1 VNGYEVIQICRTVD
15 GITVSDCRQVP
26 VNQIMN
32 GGVSG
37 PSLSELMPVLLAC
50 GGLMALAWGIKR
62 VIRTLGE

>member
-1 VNGYEVIQICRTVD
+1 
-15 GITVSDCRQVP
+15 
-26 VNQIMN
+26 MN

-50 GGLMALAWGIKR
+50 GGLMAMAWGIKR